1 MVMRECRTSG
11 DETDSTG
18 DQGDAHPAKRA
29 DLLVQGKFRDE
40 REQDVSERGRWQDVG
55 QVRPGESVHVRS
67 KKGKQQKDAERHP
80 GIEDREDDTLQMVN
94 RDAASLLHPV
104 RQHGVTGRCKDGHSS
119 QHQILAKGQKQFSI
133 ISTQLKP
140 IGCGSED

>member
-1 MVMRECRTSG
+1 MMRERRTSS

-29 DLLVQGKFRDE
+29 DLLVQSKFRQE
-40 REQDVSERGRWQDVG
+40 REQNVSERSRGQDIG

-80 GIEDREDDTLQMVN
+80 GIEDSQDDTLQMVD
-94 RDAASLLHPV
+94 RDAAGLLHPV
-104 RQHGVTGRCKDGHSS
+104 REHGVTGRCEDGHSS
-119 QHQILAKGQKQFSI
+119 QHQILAKGQKQFSVNQY
-133 ISTQLKP
+133 SVKNDWLRP
-140 IGCGSED
+140 